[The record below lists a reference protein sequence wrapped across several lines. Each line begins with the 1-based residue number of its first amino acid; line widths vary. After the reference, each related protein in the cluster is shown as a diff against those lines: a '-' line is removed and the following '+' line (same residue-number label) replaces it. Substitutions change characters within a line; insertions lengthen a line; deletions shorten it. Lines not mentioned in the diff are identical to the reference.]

1 MDVDDFSKVSRNRAL
16 EHTAH
21 YTITHSELYVK
32 TAIGLWSFAANE
44 ARGKLKDKEPQ
55 NGEHHNTRSH
65 KTGKPQGGTGEDNP
79 TQGTTGA
86 GGGGAYHGVGPGSAA
101 PYMIPVRPSPPPLP
115 PPMVPPHPPVVWC
128 GGGLLPSP
136 PCGVVWC
143 GCGLLPPSLWCG
155 VVWFGCGLWWFP
167 PFPPCGVVWVGWFP
181 PACLDLLG
189 VFGKPMLMM
198 ILMMMMIIMII
209 IITIILVFLWLVV
222 GYLLPTCLLTMIAL
236 LTVGARS
243 L

>member
-101 PYMIPVRPSPPPLP
+101 PYMIPVRPSPPPPSPPQWFLP
-115 PPMVPPHPPVVWC
+115 TRLWCGVVVGCFPPPPVVWC
-128 GGGLLPSP
+128 GVVVGCFPP

-143 GCGLLPPSLWCG
+143 GSGVGFGGSPPSPPVAWCGLGGSPLH
-155 VVWFGCGLWWFP
+155 VWICLGCLAN
-167 PFPPCGVVWVGWFP
+167 PC
-181 PACLDLLG
+181 
-189 VFGKPMLMM
+189 
-198 ILMMMMIIMII
+198 
-209 IITIILVFLWLVV
+209 
-222 GYLLPTCLLTMIAL
+222 
-236 LTVGARS
+236 S
-243 L
+243 